1 MKNKKT
7 AFIIFLLLLGLSLS
21 GFIKSALALILGF
34 LFTLIFGKRYS
45 AFSGKAISYL
55 LKVSIV
61 GLGFGMY
68 LEETIKTGKQG
79 FLLTVL
85 SIVLTI
91 TVGYFLTKL
100 LKLDKKLGYL
110 ISSGTSICGGSAI
123 AAISAV
129 IKAHPKKISVAL
141 GVLFFL
147 NAVALFTF
155 PQIGLFFGLN
165 QQEFGLWAAIAIHD
179 TSSVVGAA
187 LDFGQEA
194 LEVATTVKLA
204 RTLWIIPLSI
214 FSMFV
219 FKSKTGK
226 IKIPW
231 FILLFILAILSNS
244 YFSLP
249 LAMTT
254 TITDISKR
262 LLVATLFLVGTGLSI
277 KDIKE
282 TGAKPFVLGLS
293 LWIFISVF
301 SLGYILLN

>member
-141 GVLFFL
+141 GVVFFL

>member
-45 AFSGKAISYL
+45 AFNGKAISYL
-55 LKVSIV
+55 LKISIV

-141 GVLFFL
+141 GVVFFL

>member
-45 AFSGKAISYL
+45 AFNGKAISYL
-55 LKVSIV
+55 LKISIV

-141 GVLFFL
+141 GVVFFL

-254 TITDISKR
+254 TITGISKR